1 VSSGDN
7 SNIIAARVAR
17 ETFGVENVAARIYD
31 QRRAAVY
38 ERLGIPTVA
47 TVRWTADQ
55 IMRRLLPQGAQ
66 PEWLDS
72 SGQIRLAQVHV
83 DPSWIGQAL
92 RRIERSTP
100 ARIAFVNRLGEGM
113 LPPEDGVLQQG
124 DVVHVLVR
132 DDQLQAAQAILDGP
146 PPTEES

>member
-1 VSSGDN
+1 M
-7 SNIIAARVAR
+7 AR
-17 ETFGVENVAARIYD
+17 ETFGVENVVARIYD
-31 QRRAAVY
+31 QRRAEVY

-83 DPSWIGQAL
+83 DPSWIGLPL
-92 RRIERSTP
+92 RAIERSHHGQDRLREP
-100 ARIAFVNRLGEGM
+100 ARRGHAARR
-113 LPPEDGVLQQG
+113 EDGVLQEG